1 MQYELILAVLVFLFG
16 SVIGSFLNVCIFRLP
31 QKENIATTG
40 SHCMNCSHRL
50 RWYDLVP
57 ILSWLLLG
65 GKCRYCKA
73 KISVQ
78 YPLIEAANGVGYVL
92 IFALR
97 GYYAKPEVL
106 ALLDCGLLCLF
117 FSCLVVLSVIDW
129 RTYEIPIG
137 INITILVLGILRT
150 ALDYPGLT
158 EHLAGL
164 VCISLFLLLLNLIT
178 GGRAMGGGDVKLMA
192 AAGLFLGWKQVTLGF
207 FLGCI
212 IGSVIHLTLMKVAK
226 KGRILA
232 FGPYLSAGMVVAML
246 FGDAMIDWYLK
257 SFM

>member
-1 MQYELILAVLVFLFG
+1 MQYELITALIIFLFG

-40 SHCMNCSHRL
+40 SHCMSCSHKL

-65 GKCRYCKA
+65 GRCRYCKA

-78 YPLIEAANGVGYVL
+78 YPLIEAVNGVGYVL
-92 IFALR
+92 IFALKGR
-97 GYYAKPEVL
+97 PGELSVPV
-106 ALLDCGLLCLF
+106 LLDCGLLCLF

-129 RTYEIPIG
+129 RTYEIPVG
-137 INITILVLGILRT
+137 VNITILVLGILRT
-150 ALDYPGLT
+150 AFYFPEWT
-158 EHLAGL
+158 EHLIGM
-164 VCISLFLLLLNLIT
+164 VCVSLFLLLLNLFT

-212 IGSVIHLTLMKVAK
+212 IGSVIHLVLMKAAK
-226 KGRILA
+226 KGRVLA
-232 FGPYLSAGMVVAML
+232 FGPYLSAGMVIAML
-246 FGDAMIDWYLK
+246 FGDSMIAWYLE